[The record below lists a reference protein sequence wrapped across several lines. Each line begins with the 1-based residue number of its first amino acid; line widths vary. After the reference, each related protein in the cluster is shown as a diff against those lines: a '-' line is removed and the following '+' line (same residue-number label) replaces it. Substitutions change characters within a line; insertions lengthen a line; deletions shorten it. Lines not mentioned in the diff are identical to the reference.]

1 MLIDLEDV
9 CRTVGLV
16 LGRRV
21 VHANDRLME
30 DLGAESIDLLN
41 IVVALEQKHGVS
53 IDEAATGDVSTVR
66 DLHQLVSRSPRAA
79 IVPADPARTA

>member
-1 MLIDLEDV
+1 MLIDVDDV

-16 LGRRV
+16 LGRRT
-21 VHANDRLME
+21 VHPHDRLME
-30 DLGAESIDLLN
+30 DHGAESIDLLS

-53 IDEAATGDVSTVR
+53 IDEGAMGGVSTVR